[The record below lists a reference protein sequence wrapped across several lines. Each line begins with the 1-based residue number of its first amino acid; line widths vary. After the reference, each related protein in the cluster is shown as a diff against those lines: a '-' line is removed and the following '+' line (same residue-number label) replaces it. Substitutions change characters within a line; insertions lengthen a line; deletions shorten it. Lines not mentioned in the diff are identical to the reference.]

1 MRALKRE
8 FKGKADAALNG
19 LKATDFVEM
28 KAYKSPP
35 PAVVFVMEALLVVLA
50 PDQPDRGWNVA
61 KKVLGPR
68 LLGTLKAFRPETV
81 TPAQIETLMPY
92 VTHAHFAD
100 VGKSSVAARGVAQY
114 LTALVT
120 FGQDLAAARAE

>member
-1 MRALKRE
+1 LKQE
-8 FKGKADAALNG
+8 FKAKADAALNG
-19 LKATDFVEM
+19 LKTTDFVEM
-28 KAYKSPP
+28 KAYKTPP

-50 PDQPDRGWNVA
+50 PDQADRSWNAA

-81 TPAQIETLMPY
+81 TPAQIAALEPY
-92 VTHAHFAD
+92 LSHTHFAD

-114 LTALVT
+114 LTALVA
-120 FGQDLAAARAE
+120 FGKDLAAAQA